1 MICQRLIL
9 QPPLSLRGAKRR
21 SNLVLQRRIAASLQT
36 ALPDLKQALRDT
48 YGDRL
53 LRLIL
58 FGSQARGQ
66 AGPESDV
73 DVAVLVDGEI
83 EPSREIDRLGY
94 ILADLNLRYGLLISV
109 LPLSAQTFEMAEGPS
124 GATCAKRG

>member
-1 MICQRLIL
+1 MN
-9 QPPLSLRGAKRR
+9 STDAD
-21 SNLVLQRRIAASLQT
+21 LQT

-109 LPLSAQTFEMAEGPS
+109 LPLSAQTFEMAEGPFWRNLREE
-124 GATCAKRG
+124 GIAI

>member
-1 MICQRLIL
+1 MNSTDTDL
-9 QPPLSLRGAKRR
+9 KT
-21 SNLVLQRRIAASLQT
+21 V
-36 ALPDLKQALRDT
+36 LPDLKQALRDT

-53 LRLIL
+53 VRLIL

-94 ILADLNLRYGLLISV
+94 VLADLNLRYGLLISV
-109 LPLSAQTFEMAEGPS
+109 LPLSAQTFETAEGPFWRNLREE
-124 GATCAKRG
+124 GVTI

>member
-1 MICQRLIL
+1 M
-9 QPPLSLRGAKRR
+9 
-21 SNLVLQRRIAASLQT
+21 NLTDADLKIV
-36 ALPDLKQALRDT
+36 LPDLKKALRDT

-53 LRLIL
+53 VRLIL

-83 EPSREIDRLGY
+83 EPFREIDRLSY

-109 LPLSAQTFEMAEGPS
+109 LPLSTQTLETAEGPFWRNLREQ
-124 GATCAKRG
+124 GVTI